1 MTQIPGLRLL
11 LAQPLR
17 AVLWLT
23 IVIVMVKAAVD
34 GVKLGPAFSSQG
46 NDDIMRMLSVRDW
59 IAGQGW
65 YDVAQYRLLPPDG
78 VPLHWSRYVDAGI
91 AALIVPYSY
100 IFPMDVAELVG
111 ATLWP
116 TVIMILHLLIVGFG
130 THHIFGR
137 APACFAVL
145 CVAFWPLTA
154 DLHSRAGEL
163 DHHNVQLLMMLC
175 LAFAVIWPGR
185 PVAAGCVGGIA
196 AAFSL
201 AVGLES
207 LPFIVGGGLAI
218 FIRAVFLP
226 SDESHRL
233 LLTFCAVV
241 GLGSV
246 LFWMGQTAPV
256 LWIRQVCDQLGI
268 QTLLLVA
275 VAVVASA
282 VPVLARER
290 LKGPWLQV
298 GAAVLLT
305 IIGMAL
311 AWPLLSGCLA
321 GPYGELPEAIQ
332 ETISGRITEARPA
345 LSFARVQPVAASL
358 FKLPEVV
365 SLFAGSI
372 HWLSSRGSQGHQNHA
387 LGLLLI
393 LCVVGVLMVFLQ
405 MRTVIMVASVVP
417 VIGGVVV
424 AHFLNGYLR
433 KRDLVQGLV
442 AIAVAVMI
450 TSPGMIVGQL
460 KPFIEGEKGEDVLS
474 RGDCLGSASLAA
486 LNAVPPGVV
495 LSHLNFGPGLIWATH
510 HNGLS
515 APYHRSAEAMSNG
528 ILPFRMESAEMAT
541 YVRATSA
548 THVLICR
555 GYNYDGDFA
564 DTLANGGGADWLR
577 PIAIDDDTQILF
589 EVIRE

>member
-1 MTQIPGLRLL
+1 MTQFPGLRLL

-46 NDDIMRMLSVRDW
+46 NDDVMRMLSVRDW

-78 VPLHWSRYVDAGI
+78 VPLHWSRYVDVGI
-91 AALIVPYSY
+91 AAVIVPFSY
-100 IFPMDVAELVG
+100 IFAMDVAELVG

-116 TVIMILHLLIVGFG
+116 TIIMIVHLLIVGFG
-130 THHIFGR
+130 TQRIFGR

-163 DHHNVQLLMMLC
+163 DHHNVQLLMMVF
-175 LAFAVIWPGR
+175 LAFAVIWPSR
-185 PVAAGCVGGIA
+185 PVAAGCIGGIA

-226 SDESHRL
+226 SDQTRRL
-233 LLTFCAVV
+233 LLAFCAAL

-246 LFWMGQTAPV
+246 VFWMGQTAPG
-256 LWIRQVCDQLGI
+256 LWMRQVCDQLGI

-275 VAVVASA
+275 VAVVASV
-282 VPVLARER
+282 VPVHARHR
-290 LKGPWLQV
+290 LKGPWVQV

-305 IIGMAL
+305 VIGMWL
-311 AWPLLSGCLA
+311 AWPLLSGCLV

-332 ETISGRITEARPA
+332 ETISGRINEARPGLA
-345 LSFARVQPVAASL
+345 YARIQPVAALL
-358 FKLPEVV
+358 FMLPVVV
-365 SLFAGSI
+365 SLLAGGVL
-372 HWLSSRGSQGHQNHA
+372 WLASRGSQRHQDHA

-393 LCVVGVLMVFLQ
+393 LCIVGVLMVFLQ

-417 VIGGVVV
+417 VIGGILV

-433 KRDLVQGLV
+433 KRDLLQGLV

-460 KPFIEGEKGEDVLS
+460 KPFIEREKGEDVLS

-528 ILPFRMESAEMAT
+528 ILPFRMESAEMAA
-541 YVRATSA
+541 YIRATDA

-555 GYNYDGDFA
+555 GYDYDGDFA

-577 PIAIDDDTQILF
+577 PVAIDDDTQILF